1 MTPTPTR
8 TRTRRPHHRRLAVAI
23 VVILFAGL
31 LGISASALADSTQTS
46 IMQDDQLLI
55 DSSSQTVANTLAKLQ
70 QLGVETVRVNVEWA
84 SIAPDPTSRT
94 APAGFGAG
102 QAGAADPGDYPSANW
117 APYDRLAQLAPLY
130 GITVQYNLT
139 GPGPLWAM
147 GAKSPTV
154 RASTHWEPNA
164 TDFFDFVYAVGSR
177 YSGSY
182 ENLPAVTDW
191 SIWNE
196 PNQPGWLA
204 PQWLKVGK
212 RSVAESPRYYR
223 RLVDAAYAGLADAGH
238 TVKTNTIL
246 VGETAPEGEDT
257 GGFYTAMTPIPFL
270 RNLYCVNAQDRP
282 LRGTAARL
290 VGCPTRGTAAAFV
303 KANPGLFDA
312 TGFAHHPYDFFETP
326 SYSQKDVNEA
336 PLSDISRLER
346 FLNRTFSAYGS
357 HRKIPLYFTEYG
369 YETKPPDPHQV
380 VSPAEQ
386 AAYLNE
392 ADYLSYLNPR
402 VKSVAQFLL
411 RDSAPNP
418 LYTPRQYDYWDT
430 FQTGLEYLSGT
441 PKPAYGAYRM
451 PIWLPVTHATAS
463 SSVKV
468 WGQVRSADRRA
479 RQTVKLQWKSPTG
492 AWRTLS
498 TAHTHAGTG
507 YFSTRVKLPGSGYVR
522 SLWRGT
528 VGASAE
534 NDTATGTFTSRRVA
548 VVVKG

>member
-1 MTPTPTR
+1 M
-8 TRTRRPHHRRLAVAI
+8 TRTRRL
-23 VVILFAGL
+23 VVLTALILFSGL
-31 LGISASALADSTQTS
+31 LFGAAGALADSAQTS
-46 IMQDDQLLI
+46 ILQDDQLLV
-55 DSSSQTVANTLAKLQ
+55 DSNAQTVANALAKLQ

-94 APAGFGAG
+94 APAGFGPG
-102 QAGAADPGDYPSANW
+102 EPQAADPASYPSTNW
-117 APYDRLAQLAPLY
+117 APYDRLAGLAPLY

-147 GAKSPTV
+147 GTGSPTT
-154 RASTHWEPNA
+154 RAATHWKPNA
-164 TDFFDFVYAVGSR
+164 SDFFDFVYAIGSR
-177 YSGSY
+177 YSGHY
-182 ENLPAVTDW
+182 EGLPAVNQW

-204 PQWLKVGK
+204 PQWLKVGGK
-212 RSVAESPRYYR
+212 TVAESPKYYR

-246 VGETAPEGEDT
+246 VGETAPEGKDT

-270 RNLYCVNAQDRP
+270 RALYCVTAKDRP
-282 LRGTAARL
+282 LRGAAAKA
-290 VGCPTRGTAAAFV
+290 VGCPARGTASAFK

-326 SYSQKDVNEA
+326 SYRQADVNEA
-336 PLSDISRLER
+336 PLSDIGRLET
-346 FLNRTFSAYGS
+346 FLNRTFSTYGV

-380 VSPAEQ
+380 VSLAEQ

-402 VKSVAQFLL
+402 VRTVAQFLL

-418 LYTPRQYDYWDT
+418 LYTRRQYDYWDT
-430 FQTGLEYLSGT
+430 FQTGLEYLNGS

-451 PIWLPVTHATAS
+451 PLWLPSTHVSPGT
-463 SSVKV
+463 SVKV
-468 WGQVRSADRRA
+468 WGQVRPADRRA
-479 RQTVKLQWKSPTG
+479 SQAVEVQWTATG
-492 AWRTLS
+492 RVRWRTLT
-498 TAHTHAGTG
+498 TAHTRTRSG
-507 YFSTRVKLPGSGYVR
+507 YFNTRVRLPGSGYVR
-522 SLWRGT
+522 SVWRGT
-528 VGASAE
+528 VGASAAH
-534 NDTATGTFTSRRVA
+534 DLTRGTFTSRRVA
-548 VVVKG
+548 VQVKR